1 MFPRLLVL
9 VFNPQILVM
18 EFACSVGTFCEL
30 LVNLTDEQTNVV
42 KSLGFEYILQ
52 IKDVQLRASLLK
64 FLLSRY
70 NVQDGTFTIVGKN
83 LKINHVD
90 VYYILGLP
98 FSGQTVKN
106 IKPLPRDNQLVKMY
120 ANKYNKILIKDLL
133 QEIQSGKDTGDHFIR
148 MFMLTFLGTILAPTS
163 SEEVPVS
170 YLGLLGDTS
179 QIKNIN
185 WNEFTLGFLM
195 DNVKSVVS
203 GHGTSKYGYKKWPCG
218 NLVLLQVSLVRHH
231 IVFPFFP

>member
-70 NVQDGTFTIVGKN
+70 IMFKME
-83 LKINHVD
+83 L
-90 VYYILGLP
+90 LP
-98 FSGQTVKN
+98 
-106 IKPLPRDNQLVKMY
+106 L
-120 ANKYNKILIKDLL
+120 
-133 QEIQSGKDTGDHFIR
+133 
-148 MFMLTFLGTILAPTS
+148 
-163 SEEVPVS
+163 
-170 YLGLLGDTS
+170 
-179 QIKNIN
+179 
-185 WNEFTLGFLM
+185 
-195 DNVKSVVS
+195 
-203 GHGTSKYGYKKWPCG
+203 
-218 NLVLLQVSLVRHH
+218 
-231 IVFPFFP
+231 